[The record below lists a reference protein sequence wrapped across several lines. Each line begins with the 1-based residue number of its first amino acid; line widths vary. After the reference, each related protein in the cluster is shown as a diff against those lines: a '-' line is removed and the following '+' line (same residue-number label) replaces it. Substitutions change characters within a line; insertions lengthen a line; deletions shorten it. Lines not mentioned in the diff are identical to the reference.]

1 MTFEYES
8 ILENL
13 VQGMEMLSMLPPD
26 LELDSPII
34 QGVLESMPEERKTM
48 LTAML
53 KDPGIRRMFIAN
65 SSCMAQYFKILHM
78 TKETGKKIV
87 WVPFTFTPE
96 ILWAMDLIPATVESL
111 AMVTGENEKY
121 IDLSYERGLPDTM
134 CSSHKGTIGLLE
146 AGVIDKPDL
155 VINAALGSCDPNSK
169 ALEYISEKWDV
180 PSLYIDIPYY
190 NDNRSLE
197 YFTHGYKEM
206 ITALE
211 EMTGNKLDPDR
222 LREVIDLSNEA
233 NELNNEISV
242 LKRNIPNPVPNYYTA
257 DHLNIRLSNLGTQR
271 AVDYMKVALEVS
283 KERLKDGKSVAPEE
297 KVRYM
302 NMYTGLYTDATL
314 QSWFQEEIGV
324 SYLTDFLDWY
334 DLSPFIETTDMDTM
348 IAGLAD
354 ELFKVPM
361 SRQMKTGW
369 NKPGGW
375 GTDLLYY
382 AETYKPDCLVFTGH
396 VACKHAWGL
405 YRLVSDYLKK
415 ETGIPC
421 IRLEADA
428 FDSRITPM
436 PIVKEQLEEFFQ
448 TLE

>member
-1 MTFEYES
+1 
-8 ILENL
+8 
-13 VQGMEMLSMLPPD
+13 
-26 LELDSPII
+26 
-34 QGVLESMPEERKTM
+34 
-48 LTAML
+48 
-53 KDPGIRRMFIAN
+53 
-65 SSCMAQYFKILHM
+65 
-78 TKETGKKIV
+78 
-87 WVPFTFTPE
+87 
-96 ILWAMDLIPATVESL
+96 
-111 AMVTGENEKY
+111 
-121 IDLSYERGLPDTM
+121 
-134 CSSHKGTIGLLE
+134 
-146 AGVIDKPDL
+146 
-155 VINAALGSCDPNSK
+155 
-169 ALEYISEKWDV
+169 
-180 PSLYIDIPYY
+180 
-190 NDNRSLE
+190 
-197 YFTHGYKEM
+197 M

-257 DHLNIRLSNLGTQR
+257 DHLSIRLSNLGTQR

-324 SYLTDFLDWY
+324 SYLSDFLDWY

-382 AETYKPDCLVFTGH
+382 AETYK
-396 VACKHAWGL
+396 HAWGL